1 MKSIKK
7 DLDFYKMLMSLAIP
21 IVLQNLLV
29 ASLNLL
35 DSIMVGNLGEKAI
48 ASVGIAN
55 QYYMLFYNT
64 AHGFIMGAG
73 IFVAQYWG
81 KKDIKNIYKFMGLS
95 LIFAMAVTLLFLGGA
110 IFFPKNIMEIFTKDS
125 EVIELGKSYLLIVAP
140 SYILTII
147 TLNYEMA
154 LRGTGNTKIPM
165 YASLIGLIFNGV
177 LNYIFIF
184 GKFGMV
190 KLGVFGA
197 GLGTLIARCFE
208 LGFILYKIY
217 IADKNIVAGKL
228 KEMFDIEKSMITTF
242 LKTALPVVFNDMMWI
257 GGLTVYF
264 LAFSKLGTTATATM
278 QISNTVNNV
287 FNIFGIGIALAGGV
301 IVGNRI
307 GAQEEERAKTE
318 AKKISTFSVMLGI
331 IIGIIFFII
340 SPYVVKLFSI
350 EDETKK
356 SIVAVLRIMAIVLP
370 VRFFGI
376 MQIIG
381 ILRGGGDVVFAI
393 LTEVVAV
400 WAVGVPMSFL
410 GVLYFDFPI
419 EYVYAMSCLEEPFKA
434 LATLPRLFSGKW
446 IKNLVKE

>member
-110 IFFPKNIMEIFTKDS
+110 IFFPENIMEIFTKDS

-318 AKKISTFSVMLGI
+318 AKKISTFSVMLGV

>member
-110 IFFPKNIMEIFTKDS
+110 IFFPENIMEIFTKDS

>member
-110 IFFPKNIMEIFTKDS
+110 IFFPENIMEIFTKDS

-177 LNYIFIF
+177 LNYVFIF

-318 AKKISTFSVMLGI
+318 AKKISTFSVMLGV

>member
-95 LIFAMAVTLLFLGGA
+95 LIFAMAVTLIFLGGA

-318 AKKISTFSVMLGI
+318 AKKISTFSVMLGV

>member
-1 MKSIKK
+1 MKSMKK
-7 DLDFYKMLMSLAIP
+7 DLNFYKVLMSLAIP

-55 QYYMLFYNT
+55 QYYMLFFNT

-95 LIFAMAVTLLFLGGA
+95 FIFALLVTLLFLAGA
-110 IFFPKNIMEIFTKDS
+110 VFFPKNIMEIFTKDR
-125 EVIELGKSYLLIVAP
+125 EVIELGKSYLMIVAP
-140 SYILTII
+140 SYILTIA
-147 TLNYEMA
+147 TLTFEMA

-165 YASLIGLIFNGV
+165 YASLIGLVVNGI

-184 GKFGMV
+184 GKFGML

-208 LGFILYKIY
+208 LSFILYKIY
-217 IADKNIVAGKL
+217 VVDKNIVAGKL
-228 KEMFDIEKSMITTF
+228 KEIFDIEKSMIIVF

-301 IVGNRI
+301 MVGNRI
-307 GAQEEERAKTE
+307 GAQEDEIAKIE
-318 AKKISTFSVMLGI
+318 ARKISIFSVILGI
-331 IIGIIFFII
+331 VIGIIFFII
-340 SPYVVKLFSI
+340 SPYVVKLFSV
-350 EDETKK
+350 EAETKK
-356 SIVAVLRIMAIVLP
+356 SIVAVLRVMAIVLP

>member
-110 IFFPKNIMEIFTKDS
+110 IFFPENIMEIFTKDS

-177 LNYIFIF
+177 LNYVFIF

-318 AKKISTFSVMLGI
+318 AKKISTFSVMLGV

-340 SPYVVKLFSI
+340 SPYIVKLFSI

>member
-110 IFFPKNIMEIFTKDS
+110 IFFPENIMEIFTKDS

-318 AKKISTFSVMLGI
+318 AKKTSTFSVMLGI

>member
-110 IFFPKNIMEIFTKDS
+110 IFFPENIIEIFTKDS

-356 SIVAVLRIMAIVLP
+356 SIVAVLRIMSIVLP